1 MKLIHELF
9 YMRLVEKDDAV
20 KILAYELK
28 NRSAFQA
35 TNPTRSERFYT
46 LEAQVESVQR
56 TLDAQKAQY
65 MARFLIFTPNHQLIG
80 LCGLNEIL
88 LSPNLM
94 SCFIGY
100 SIDPSFQG
108 KGLMTQAVK
117 MVCEYGFRVLH
128 LHRIEAGV
136 MPSNIASQRVLE
148 KNGFIREGLALKNV
162 HINGQW
168 EDHYTYGCLNPFEK
182 EA

>member
-1 MKLIHELF
+1 MKLLGENF
-9 YMRLVEKDDAV
+9 YCRLVEKDDAV
-20 KILAYELK
+20 KILAFELK
-28 NRSAFQA
+28 NRSAFQS

-46 LEAQVESVQR
+46 LEGQMESVQR
-56 TLDAQKAQY
+56 TIDSQKAHF

-80 LCGLNEIL
+80 SCSLNEIL
-88 LSPNLM
+88 LVPNLM

-100 SIDPSFQG
+100 SLDPSYQG
-108 KGLMTQAVK
+108 KGIMTQAVGL
-117 MVCEYGFRVLH
+117 VCEYGFRVLH

-136 MPSNIASQRVLE
+136 MPRNIASQRVLE
-148 KNGFIREGLALKNV
+148 KNGFIREGLAKKNV

-168 EDHYTYGCLNPFEK
+168 EDHYTYGCINPHEK